1 MAKFVYRMENIL
13 NIKYKLEEQAK
24 QEYMTVRVRLNEE
37 EGKLNALQNRKQEY
51 FAQYRDL
58 LKERLDVLQI
68 ETCKE
73 AILLMDEYIATQ
85 EQVVAR
91 IEEEL
96 ELAIAKMKEAIKER
110 KIHEKLKEKQFEIFL
125 NDQIIETIQV
135 KCYSNICLNLLF
147 LRARILFKIGR
158 STELKRCSGCQ

>member
-37 EGKLNALQNRKQEY
+37 EEKLNALQNRKQEY

-73 AILLMDEYIATQ
+73 AILLMDEYIAAQ

-91 IEEEL
+91 VEEEL
-96 ELAIAKMKEAIKER
+96 EQAIAKMKEVIKER

-125 NDQIIETIQV
+125 QELNQEEMKEIDQLISYQYNHSSDQE
-135 KCYSNICLNLLF
+135 
-147 LRARILFKIGR
+147 
-158 STELKRCSGCQ
+158 E

>member
-125 NDQIIETIQV
+125 QELNQEEMKEIDQLISYQYNHNSDQE
-135 KCYSNICLNLLF
+135 
-147 LRARILFKIGR
+147 
-158 STELKRCSGCQ
+158 E

>member
-96 ELAIAKMKEAIKER
+96 ELAIAKMMEAIKER

-125 NDQIIETIQV
+125 QELNQEEMKEIDQLISYQYNHSSDQE
-135 KCYSNICLNLLF
+135 
-147 LRARILFKIGR
+147 
-158 STELKRCSGCQ
+158 E

>member
-37 EGKLNALQNRKQEY
+37 EEKLNALQNRKQEY

-73 AILLMDEYIATQ
+73 AILLMDEYIAAQ
-85 EQVVAR
+85 EQAVAR
-91 IEEEL
+91 VEEEL
-96 ELAIAKMKEAIKER
+96 EQAIAKMKEAIKER

-125 NDQIIETIQV
+125 QELNQEEMKEIDQLISYQYNHSSDQE
-135 KCYSNICLNLLF
+135 
-147 LRARILFKIGR
+147 
-158 STELKRCSGCQ
+158 E

>member
-85 EQVVAR
+85 EQVVVR

-125 NDQIIETIQV
+125 QELNQEEMKEIDQLISYQYNHSSDQE
-135 KCYSNICLNLLF
+135 
-147 LRARILFKIGR
+147 
-158 STELKRCSGCQ
+158 E

>member
-37 EGKLNALQNRKQEY
+37 EEKLNALQNRKQEY
-51 FAQYRDL
+51 FTQYRDL

-73 AILLMDEYIATQ
+73 AILLMDEYIAAQ
-85 EQVVAR
+85 EQVVAQV
-91 IEEEL
+91 EEEL
-96 ELAIAKMKEAIKER
+96 EQAIAKMKEAIKER

-125 NDQIIETIQV
+125 QELNQEEMKEIDQLISYQYNHSSDQE
-135 KCYSNICLNLLF
+135 
-147 LRARILFKIGR
+147 
-158 STELKRCSGCQ
+158 E

>member
-37 EGKLNALQNRKQEY
+37 EAKLNALQNRKQEY

-85 EQVVAR
+85 EQAVAR

-125 NDQIIETIQV
+125 QGLNQEEMKEIDQLISYQYNHSSDQE
-135 KCYSNICLNLLF
+135 
-147 LRARILFKIGR
+147 
-158 STELKRCSGCQ
+158 E

>member
-24 QEYMTVRVRLNEE
+24 QEYMAVRVRLNEE
-37 EGKLNALQNRKQEY
+37 EEKLNALQNRKQEY

-73 AILLMDEYIATQ
+73 AILLMDEYIAAQ

-91 IEEEL
+91 VEEEL
-96 ELAIAKMKEAIKER
+96 EQAIAKMKETIKER

-125 NDQIIETIQV
+125 QELNQEEMKEIDQLISYQYNHSSDQE
-135 KCYSNICLNLLF
+135 
-147 LRARILFKIGR
+147 
-158 STELKRCSGCQ
+158 E

>member
-1 MAKFVYRMENIL
+1 MAKFAYRMENIL

-24 QEYMTVRVRLNEE
+24 QKYMAVRVRLNEE
-37 EGKLNALQNRKQEY
+37 EEKLNALQNRKQEY
-51 FAQYRDL
+51 FVQYRDL

-73 AILLMDEYIATQ
+73 AILLMDEYITAQ

-91 IEEEL
+91 VEEEL
-96 ELAIAKMKEAIKER
+96 EQAIAKMNEAIKER

-125 NDQIIETIQV
+125 QELNQEEMKEIDQLISYQYNHSSDQE
-135 KCYSNICLNLLF
+135 
-147 LRARILFKIGR
+147 
-158 STELKRCSGCQ
+158 E

>member
-37 EGKLNALQNRKQEY
+37 EEKLNALQNRKQEY

-73 AILLMDEYIATQ
+73 ADEYIAAQ

-91 IEEEL
+91 VEEEL
-96 ELAIAKMKEAIKER
+96 EQAIAKMKDAIKER

-125 NDQIIETIQV
+125 QELNQEEMKEIDQLISYQYNHSSDQE
-135 KCYSNICLNLLF
+135 
-147 LRARILFKIGR
+147 
-158 STELKRCSGCQ
+158 E

>member
-37 EGKLNALQNRKQEY
+37 EGKLNALQNWKQEY

-125 NDQIIETIQV
+125 QELNQEEMKEIDQLISYQYNHSSDQE
-135 KCYSNICLNLLF
+135 
-147 LRARILFKIGR
+147 
-158 STELKRCSGCQ
+158 E

>member
-24 QEYMTVRVRLNEE
+24 QEYMTVRGRLNEE
-37 EGKLNALQNRKQEY
+37 EEKLNALQNRKQEY

-125 NDQIIETIQV
+125 QELNQEEMKEIDQLISYQYNHSSDQE
-135 KCYSNICLNLLF
+135 
-147 LRARILFKIGR
+147 
-158 STELKRCSGCQ
+158 E

>member
-13 NIKYKLEEQAK
+13 NIKYKLEVQAK

-37 EGKLNALQNRKQEY
+37 EEKLNALQNRKQEY

-58 LKERLDVLQI
+58 LKERLDVLRI

-73 AILLMDEYIATQ
+73 AILLMDEYIAVQ
-85 EQVVAR
+85 ERVVAQV
-91 IEEEL
+91 EEEL
-96 ELAIAKMKEAIKER
+96 EQAIAKMKEAIKER

-125 NDQIIETIQV
+125 QELNQEEMKEIDQLISYQYNHSSDQE
-135 KCYSNICLNLLF
+135 
-147 LRARILFKIGR
+147 
-158 STELKRCSGCQ
+158 E

>member
-73 AILLMDEYIATQ
+73 AILLMDEYIVTQ

-125 NDQIIETIQV
+125 QELNQEEMKEIDQLISYQYNHSSDQE
-135 KCYSNICLNLLF
+135 
-147 LRARILFKIGR
+147 
-158 STELKRCSGCQ
+158 E

>member
-24 QEYMTVRVRLNEE
+24 QEYMTVRGRLNEE
-37 EGKLNALQNRKQEY
+37 EEKLNALQNRKQEY

-58 LKERLDVLQI
+58 LTERLDVLQI

-125 NDQIIETIQV
+125 QELNQEEMKEIDQLISYQYNHSSDQE
-135 KCYSNICLNLLF
+135 
-147 LRARILFKIGR
+147 
-158 STELKRCSGCQ
+158 E

>member
-37 EGKLNALQNRKQEY
+37 EEKLNALQNRKQEY

-73 AILLMDEYIATQ
+73 AILLMDEYIAAQ

-91 IEEEL
+91 VEKEL
-96 ELAIAKMKEAIKER
+96 EQAIAKMKEAIKER

-125 NDQIIETIQV
+125 QELNQEEMKEIDQLISYQYNHSSDQE
-135 KCYSNICLNLLF
+135 
-147 LRARILFKIGR
+147 
-158 STELKRCSGCQ
+158 E